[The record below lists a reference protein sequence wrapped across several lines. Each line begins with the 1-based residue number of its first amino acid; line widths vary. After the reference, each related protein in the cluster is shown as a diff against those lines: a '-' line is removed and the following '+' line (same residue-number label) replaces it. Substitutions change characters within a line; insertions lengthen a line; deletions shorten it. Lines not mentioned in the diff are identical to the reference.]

1 MPLFSYRGYSA
12 AGEPSGTLEA
22 PDRQSA
28 AQTLSSRGM
37 MPVSLTEEAVKEKSS
52 GGLLSNIHFM
62 HHVKI
67 EDLVMFC
74 RQMYSLTKAGIPLL
88 RAIGGLSNTITNPVL
103 RDELKQIGRDLAGGM
118 PMAYSL
124 RNRPDI
130 FSPLFVA
137 LINVGENTG
146 ELEGSFKQIA
156 EYLSLDMATRKRVK
170 AAIRYP
176 MIVIIFLALA
186 MVVLNIWVIPVFA
199 NLFAK
204 FDAELPIY
212 TRILLAVSHFFR
224 TYWYV
229 LLLSVIG
236 ISWFW
241 VKWSHSK
248 SGRYTWGKW
257 QMRLP
262 IIGPIVT
269 QSLLA
274 RFCRSFAVMISS
286 GITLNQALALVA
298 EAVDND
304 LLEEKIVKM
313 KTGIEGGQ
321 SLAHVAA
328 DANIFSPLVMQMFAV
343 GDETGQVDTLLLE
356 AAGYYEGEVDYALKN
371 LTAKIE
377 PILLV
382 CVAAMVLVLALGI
395 FTPMWNMYS
404 VMQGQK

>member
-1 MPLFSYRGYSA
+1 MFSYRGYSA
-12 AGEPSGTLEA
+12 AGETSGTLEA

-28 AQTLSSRGM
+28 VQTLSSRGI

-52 GGLLSNIHFM
+52 GGGLLGNLHFM

-156 EYLSLDMATRKRVK
+156 EYLSLDMETRKRVK

-241 VKWSHSK
+241 IKWSHSK

-304 LLEEKIVKM
+304 FLAEKIVNM

>member
-1 MPLFSYRGYSA
+1 M
-12 AGEPSGTLEA
+12 
-22 PDRQSA
+22 
-28 AQTLSSRGM
+28 
-37 MPVSLTEEAVKEKSS
+37 
-52 GGLLSNIHFM
+52 
-62 HHVKI
+62 
-67 EDLVMFC
+67 
-74 RQMYSLTKAGIPLL
+74 
-88 RAIGGLSNTITNPVL
+88 
-103 RDELKQIGRDLAGGM
+103 
-118 PMAYSL
+118 
-124 RNRPDI
+124 
-130 FSPLFVA
+130 
-137 LINVGENTG
+137 
-146 ELEGSFKQIA
+146 
-156 EYLSLDMATRKRVK
+156 
-170 AAIRYP
+170 
-176 MIVIIFLALA
+176 
-186 MVVLNIWVIPVFA
+186 
-199 NLFAK
+199 
-204 FDAELPIY
+204 
-212 TRILLAVSHFFR
+212 SHFFR
-224 TYWYV
+224 TYWYIM
-229 LLLSVIG
+229 LLSVIG
-236 ISWFW
+236 VVWFW
-241 VKWSHSK
+241 VKWTHSK

-257 QMRLP
+257 QMHLP

-274 RFCRSFAVMISS
+274 RFCRSFAVMIAS

-304 LLEEKIVKM
+304 FLAEKIVKM

-321 SLAHVAA
+321 ALAHVAA

>member
-1 MPLFSYRGYSA
+1 MFSYRGYSA
-12 AGEPSGTLEA
+12 AGETSGTLEA

-28 AQTLSSRGM
+28 AQTLSSRGI

-156 EYLSLDMATRKRVK
+156 EYLSLDMETRKRVK

-257 QMRLP
+257 QMHLP
-262 IIGPIVT
+262 IMGPIVT

-274 RFCRSFAVMISS
+274 RFCRSFAVMIAS

-304 LLEEKIVKM
+304 FLAEKIVKM

-321 SLAHVAA
+321 ALAHVAA

>member
-1 MPLFSYRGYSA
+1 MFSYRGYSA
-12 AGEPSGTLEA
+12 AGETSGTIEA
-22 PDRQSA
+22 PDRQTA
-28 AQTLSSRGM
+28 AQTLSTRGI
-37 MPVSLTEEAVKEKSS
+37 MPVSLTEEEVKEKST
-52 GGLLSNIHFM
+52 GGFMSNLHFM

-88 RAIGGLSNTITNPVL
+88 RAIGGLATTITNPVL
-103 RDELKQIGRDLAGGM
+103 RDELRQIGRDLAGGM

-124 RNRPDI
+124 RKRPDI
-130 FSPLFVA
+130 FSPLFIA

-156 EYLSLDMATRKRVK
+156 EYLTLDMETRKRVK

-176 MIVIIFLALA
+176 MIVIIFLAIA

-199 NLFAK
+199 NLFSK

-224 TYWYV
+224 TYWYIM
-229 LLLSVIG
+229 LLSVIG
-236 ISWFW
+236 VVWFW
-241 VKWSHSK
+241 VKWTHSK

-257 QMRLP
+257 QMHLP

-274 RFCRSFAVMISS
+274 RFCRSFAVMIAS

-298 EAVDND
+298 EAGDND
-304 LLEEKIVKM
+304 FPAEKIVKM

-321 SLAHVAA
+321 ALAHVAA

>member
-1 MPLFSYRGYSA
+1 MFSYRGYSA
-12 AGEPSGTLEA
+12 AGETSGTLEA

-28 AQTLSSRGM
+28 VQTLSSRGI

-156 EYLSLDMATRKRVK
+156 EYLSLDMETRKRVK

-257 QMRLP
+257 QMHLP
-262 IIGPIVT
+262 IMGPIVT

-274 RFCRSFAVMISS
+274 RFCRSFAVMIAS

-304 LLEEKIVKM
+304 FLAEKIVKM

-321 SLAHVAA
+321 ALAHVAA

-404 VMQGQK
+404 VMQGQR

>member
-1 MPLFSYRGYSA
+1 MFSYRGYSA
-12 AGEPSGTLEA
+12 AGETSGTIEA
-22 PDRQSA
+22 PDRQTA
-28 AQTLSSRGM
+28 AQTLSTRGI
-37 MPVSLTEEAVKEKSS
+37 MPVSLTEEEVKEKST
-52 GGLLSNIHFM
+52 GGFMSNLHFM

-88 RAIGGLSNTITNPVL
+88 RAIGGLATTITNPVL
-103 RDELKQIGRDLAGGM
+103 RDDLAGGM

-124 RNRPDI
+124 RKRPDI
-130 FSPLFVA
+130 FSPLFIA

-156 EYLSLDMATRKRVK
+156 EYLTLDMETRKRVK

-176 MIVIIFLALA
+176 MIVIIFLAIA

-199 NLFAK
+199 NLFSK

-224 TYWYV
+224 TYWYIM
-229 LLLSVIG
+229 LLSVIG
-236 ISWFW
+236 VVWFW
-241 VKWSHSK
+241 VKWTHSK

-257 QMRLP
+257 QMHLP

-274 RFCRSFAVMISS
+274 RFCRSFAVMIAS

-304 LLEEKIVKM
+304 FLAEKIVKM

-321 SLAHVAA
+321 ALAHVAA

>member
-1 MPLFSYRGYSA
+1 MFSYRGYSA
-12 AGEPSGTLEA
+12 AGETSGTLEA

-28 AQTLSSRGM
+28 AQTLSSRGI

-156 EYLSLDMATRKRVK
+156 EYLSLDMETRKRVK

-186 MVVLNIWVIPVFA
+186 TGVLNIWVIPVFA

-304 LLEEKIVKM
+304 FLAEKIVKM

>member
-1 MPLFSYRGYSA
+1 MFSYRGYSA
-12 AGEPSGTLEA
+12 AGETSGTLEA

-28 AQTLSSRGM
+28 AQTLSSRGI

-88 RAIGGLSNTITNPVL
+88 RAIGGLATTITNPVL
-103 RDELKQIGRDLAGGM
+103 RDELRQIGRDLAGGM

-124 RNRPDI
+124 RKRPDI
-130 FSPLFVA
+130 FSPLFIA

-156 EYLSLDMATRKRVK
+156 EYLTLDMETRKRVK

-176 MIVIIFLALA
+176 MIVIIFLAIA

-199 NLFAK
+199 NLFSK

-224 TYWYV
+224 TYWYIM
-229 LLLSVIG
+229 LLSVIG
-236 ISWFW
+236 VVWFW
-241 VKWSHSK
+241 VKWTHSK

-257 QMRLP
+257 QMHLP

-274 RFCRSFAVMISS
+274 RFCRSFAVMIAS

-304 LLEEKIVKM
+304 FLAEKIVKM

-321 SLAHVAA
+321 ALAHVAA

>member
-1 MPLFSYRGYSA
+1 MFSYRGYSA
-12 AGEPSGTLEA
+12 AGETSGTLEA

-28 AQTLSSRGM
+28 AQTLSSRGI

-124 RNRPDI
+124 RKRPDI
-130 FSPLFVA
+130 FSPLFIA

-156 EYLSLDMATRKRVK
+156 EYLSLDMETRKRVK

-257 QMRLP
+257 QMHLP
-262 IIGPIVT
+262 IMGPIVT

-304 LLEEKIVKM
+304 FLAEKIVKM

>member
-1 MPLFSYRGYSA
+1 MFSYRGYSA
-12 AGEPSGTLEA
+12 AGETSGTLEA

-28 AQTLSSRGM
+28 AQTLSSRGI

-156 EYLSLDMATRKRVK
+156 EYLSLDMETRKRVK

-236 ISWFW
+236 ISLFW

-304 LLEEKIVKM
+304 FLAEKIVKM

>member
-1 MPLFSYRGYSA
+1 MFSYRGYSA
-12 AGEPSGTLEA
+12 AGETSGTIEA
-22 PDRQSA
+22 PDRQTA
-28 AQTLSSRGM
+28 AQTLSTRGI

-88 RAIGGLSNTITNPVL
+88 RAIGGLATTITNPVL
-103 RDELKQIGRDLAGGM
+103 RDELRQIGRDLAGGM

-124 RNRPDI
+124 RKRPDI
-130 FSPLFVA
+130 FSPLFIA

-156 EYLSLDMATRKRVK
+156 EYLSLDMETRKRVK

-199 NLFAK
+199 NLFSK

-224 TYWYV
+224 TYWYIM
-229 LLLSVIG
+229 LLSVIG
-236 ISWFW
+236 VVWFW
-241 VKWSHSK
+241 VKWTHSK

-257 QMRLP
+257 QMHLP

-274 RFCRSFAVMISS
+274 RFCRSFAVMIAS

-304 LLEEKIVKM
+304 FLAEKIVKM

-321 SLAHVAA
+321 ALAHVAA

-343 GDETGQVDTLLLE
+343 GDETGQVDTLLIE

>member
-1 MPLFSYRGYSA
+1 MFSYRGYSA
-12 AGEPSGTLEA
+12 AGETSGTIEA
-22 PDRQSA
+22 PDRQTA
-28 AQTLSSRGM
+28 AQTLSTRGI

-88 RAIGGLSNTITNPVL
+88 RAIGGLATTITNPVL
-103 RDELKQIGRDLAGGM
+103 RDELRQIGRDLAGGM

-124 RNRPDI
+124 RKRPDI
-130 FSPLFVA
+130 FSPLFIA

-156 EYLSLDMATRKRVK
+156 EYLTLDMETRKRVK

-176 MIVIIFLALA
+176 MIVIIFLAIA

-199 NLFAK
+199 NLFSK

-224 TYWYV
+224 TYWYIM
-229 LLLSVIG
+229 LLSVIG
-236 ISWFW
+236 VVWFW
-241 VKWSHSK
+241 VKWTHSK

-257 QMRLP
+257 QMHLP

-274 RFCRSFAVMISS
+274 RFCRSFAVMIAS

-304 LLEEKIVKM
+304 FLAEKIVKM

-321 SLAHVAA
+321 ALAHVAA

>member
-1 MPLFSYRGYSA
+1 MPMFSYRGYSA
-12 AGEPSGTLEA
+12 AGETSGTLEA

-28 AQTLSSRGM
+28 AQTLSSRGI

-124 RNRPDI
+124 RKRPDI
-130 FSPLFVA
+130 FSPLFIA

-156 EYLSLDMATRKRVK
+156 EYLSLDMETRKRVK

-257 QMRLP
+257 QMHLP
-262 IIGPIVT
+262 IMGPIVT

-304 LLEEKIVKM
+304 FLAEKIVKM

>member
-1 MPLFSYRGYSA
+1 MPMFSYRGYSA
-12 AGEPSGTLEA
+12 AGETSGTLEA

-28 AQTLSSRGM
+28 AQTLSSRGI

-156 EYLSLDMATRKRVK
+156 EYLSLDMETRKRVK

-257 QMRLP
+257 QMHLP
-262 IIGPIVT
+262 IMGPIVT

-274 RFCRSFAVMISS
+274 RFCRSFAVMIAS

-304 LLEEKIVKM
+304 FLAEKIVKM

-321 SLAHVAA
+321 ALAHVAA

>member
-1 MPLFSYRGYSA
+1 MFSYRGYSA
-12 AGEPSGTLEA
+12 AGETSGTIEA
-22 PDRQSA
+22 PDRQTA
-28 AQTLSSRGM
+28 AQTLSTRGI
-37 MPVSLTEEAVKEKSS
+37 MPVSLTEEEVKEKST
-52 GGLLSNIHFM
+52 GGFMSNLHFM

-88 RAIGGLSNTITNPVL
+88 RAIGGLATTITNPVL
-103 RDELKQIGRDLAGGM
+103 RDELRQIGRDLAGGM

-124 RNRPDI
+124 RKRPDI
-130 FSPLFVA
+130 FSPLFIA

-156 EYLSLDMATRKRVK
+156 EYLSLDMETRKRVK

-224 TYWYV
+224 TYWYIM
-229 LLLSVIG
+229 LLSVIG
-236 ISWFW
+236 VVWFW
-241 VKWSHSK
+241 VKWTHSK

-257 QMRLP
+257 QMHLP

-304 LLEEKIVKM
+304 FLAEKIVKM

-321 SLAHVAA
+321 ALAHVAA

>member
-1 MPLFSYRGYSA
+1 MFSYRGYSA
-12 AGEPSGTLEA
+12 AGETSGTLEA

-28 AQTLSSRGM
+28 AQTLSSRGI

-156 EYLSLDMATRKRVK
+156 EYLSLDMETRKRVK

-257 QMRLP
+257 QMSLP

-304 LLEEKIVKM
+304 FLAEKIVKM

>member
-1 MPLFSYRGYSA
+1 MFSYRGYSA
-12 AGEPSGTLEA
+12 AGETSGTLEA

-28 AQTLSSRGM
+28 AQTLSSRGI

-88 RAIGGLSNTITNPVL
+88 RAIGGLATTITNPVL
-103 RDELKQIGRDLAGGM
+103 RDELRQIGRDLAGGM

-124 RNRPDI
+124 RKRPDI
-130 FSPLFVA
+130 FSPLFIA

-156 EYLSLDMATRKRVK
+156 EYLTLDMETRKRVK

-176 MIVIIFLALA
+176 MIVIIFLAIA

-199 NLFAK
+199 NLFFNDTATT
-204 FDAELPIY
+204 EIY

-224 TYWYV
+224 TYWYIM
-229 LLLSVIG
+229 LLSVIG
-236 ISWFW
+236 VVWFW
-241 VKWSHSK
+241 VKWTHSK

-257 QMRLP
+257 QMHLP

-274 RFCRSFAVMISS
+274 RFCRSFAVMIAS

-304 LLEEKIVKM
+304 FLAEKIVKM

-321 SLAHVAA
+321 ALAHVAA

>member
-1 MPLFSYRGYSA
+1 MFSYRGYSA
-12 AGEPSGTLEA
+12 AGETSGTLEA

-28 AQTLSSRGM
+28 AQTLSSRGI

-156 EYLSLDMATRKRVK
+156 EYLSLDMETRKRVK

-257 QMRLP
+257 QMHLP
-262 IIGPIVT
+262 IMGPIVT

-304 LLEEKIVKM
+304 FLAEKIVKM

>member
-1 MPLFSYRGYSA
+1 MFSYRGYSA
-12 AGEPSGTLEA
+12 AGETSGTIEA
-22 PDRQSA
+22 PDRQTA
-28 AQTLSSRGM
+28 AQTLSTRGI

-156 EYLSLDMATRKRVK
+156 EYLTLDMETRKRVK

-224 TYWYV
+224 TYWYIM
-229 LLLSVIG
+229 LLSVIG
-236 ISWFW
+236 VVWFW
-241 VKWSHSK
+241 VKWTHSK

-257 QMRLP
+257 QMHLP

-274 RFCRSFAVMISS
+274 RFCRSFAVMIAS

-304 LLEEKIVKM
+304 FLAEKIVKM

-321 SLAHVAA
+321 ALAHVAA

>member
-1 MPLFSYRGYSA
+1 MFSYRGYSA
-12 AGEPSGTLEA
+12 AGETSGTIEA
-22 PDRQSA
+22 PDRQTA
-28 AQTLSSRGM
+28 AQTLSTRGI
-37 MPVSLTEEAVKEKSS
+37 MPVSLTEEEVKEKST
-52 GGLLSNIHFM
+52 GGFMSNLHFM

-88 RAIGGLSNTITNPVL
+88 RAIGGLATTITN
-103 RDELKQIGRDLAGGM
+103 LAGGM

-124 RNRPDI
+124 RKRPDI
-130 FSPLFVA
+130 FSPLFIA

-156 EYLSLDMATRKRVK
+156 EYLTLDMETRKRVK

-176 MIVIIFLALA
+176 MIVIIFLAIA

-199 NLFAK
+199 NLFSK

-224 TYWYV
+224 TYWYIM
-229 LLLSVIG
+229 LLSVIG
-236 ISWFW
+236 VVWFW
-241 VKWSHSK
+241 VKWTHSK

-257 QMRLP
+257 QMHLP

-274 RFCRSFAVMISS
+274 RFCRSFAVMIAS

-304 LLEEKIVKM
+304 FLAEKIVKM

-321 SLAHVAA
+321 ALAHVAA

>member
-1 MPLFSYRGYSA
+1 MFSYRGYSA
-12 AGEPSGTLEA
+12 AGETSGTLEA

-28 AQTLSSRGM
+28 AQTLSSRGI

-156 EYLSLDMATRKRVK
+156 EYLSLDMETRKRVK

-241 VKWSHSK
+241 VKWTHSK

-257 QMRLP
+257 QMHLP
-262 IIGPIVT
+262 IMGPIVT

-274 RFCRSFAVMISS
+274 RFCRSFAVMIAS

-304 LLEEKIVKM
+304 FLAEKIVKM

-321 SLAHVAA
+321 ALAHVAA